1 MIRGSISF
9 EDFTAGDV
17 IRTMKRTVAEA
28 DMLAFV
34 QLTGLFE
41 ELWLDAGKAAAT
53 GIYQGRLVPGY
64 LTLTFAEGL
73 FVLTGSMRNGVGMLG
88 VTEVRWSAPVLC
100 GDTIT
105 VEVEVLEAR
114 ISKQPDRGVVAMHH
128 RVLNQD
134 GVTVLEYNSARL
146 IRTRAGAASADG

>member
-1 MIRGSISF
+1 MTRGSISF
-9 EDFTAGDV
+9 EDFTAGEV

-73 FVLTGSMRNGVGMLG
+73 FVLTGSMRNDVGMLG

-114 ISKQPDRGVVAMHH
+114 LSKKPDRGVVAMRH

-146 IRTRAGAASADG
+146 IRTRAGAASAGG